1 LNVTISGLMAIDGIE
16 VHVVSRPFD
25 ERFNMEFVFVFNDT
39 LDDGNRLLISRY
51 RIQYIEQ
58 VIPIYQQFNYWSLYG
73 FLIRKFKLWNGNE
86 NRD

>member
-1 LNVTISGLMAIDGIE
+1 MAIDGIE

-51 RIQYIEQ
+51 TEHRAGDPYTSSYI
-58 VIPIYQQFNYWSLYG
+58 VGPYPDS
-73 FLIRKFKLWNGNE
+73 
-86 NRD
+86 

>member
-1 LNVTISGLMAIDGIE
+1 MAIDGIE

-51 RIQYIEQ
+51 RIQ
-58 VIPIYQQFNYWSLYG
+58 
-73 FLIRKFKLWNGNE
+73 
-86 NRD
+86 

>member
-1 LNVTISGLMAIDGIE
+1 MAIDGIE

-51 RIQYIEQ
+51 RIQYIEK
-58 VIPIYQQFNYWSLYG
+58 VIPVPAVTNVWSIPG
-73 FLIRKFKLWNGNE
+73 FLIRKFKAWN
-86 NRD
+86 

>member
-1 LNVTISGLMAIDGIE
+1 MAIDGIE

-51 RIQYIEQ
+51 TYIGP
-58 VIPIYQQFNYWSLYG
+58 VISYQ
-73 FLIRKFKLWNGNE
+73 K
-86 NRD
+86 

>member
-1 LNVTISGLMAIDGIE
+1 MFPFQNVSKLLNKACFLLFTLNVTISGLMAIDGIE

-51 RIQYIEQ
+51 
-58 VIPIYQQFNYWSLYG
+58 
-73 FLIRKFKLWNGNE
+73 LIVHR
-86 NRD
+86 